1 MIPFLRLIRIKNLLA
16 ILIAM
21 LGVAYFLHKQNPYE
35 VIDFDAFHYG
45 LLIFSTLI
53 IAAAGHII
61 NDYFDL
67 KADRINK
74 PEALVLTKYLNKR
87 WAILA
92 NWILNFLGFFIAVI
106 LSWHYHTLLFVFV
119 HLLSI
124 NLLWFYSAYW
134 KRKLV
139 LGAAVL
145 AALPGLVLF
154 LSSWFFQVLNE
165 RNVPFSPYQESTWS
179 TYLDYRFIYFVAIC
193 AFFINLSR
201 EIVKDIRDIPGDSI
215 IDAHTIPRKIGSQ
228 KATLLALLVLQMPA
242 VFFIIL
248 KLISDFSLPSLY
260 TSAVL
265 GLLEFLFLLGLAAY
279 FLAPTLLE
287 KWLRLLPTIA
297 LILGLTCLYF

>member
-21 LGVAYFLHKQNPYE
+21 LGVAFFLHKQNPYE
-35 VIDFDAFHYG
+35 VIDFNAFHYG

-67 KADRINK
+67 NADRINK
-74 PEALVLTKYLNKR
+74 PEALVLTKYMNKR

-92 NWILNFLGFFIAVI
+92 NWILNFLGLFIAII
-106 LSWHYHTLLFVFV
+106 LSWHYSTLLFVFV

-139 LGAAVL
+139 LGTAVL

-179 TYLDYRFIYFVAIC
+179 TFLDYRFIYFVAIC

-201 EIVKDIRDIPGDSI
+201 EIIKDIRDIPGDSV

-228 KATLLALLVLQMPA
+228 KATLLALLVLQMPT
-242 VFFIIL
+242 VLYIFL
-248 KLISDFSLPSLY
+248 KLISDFSLPSIY
-260 TSAVL
+260 SSVVL
-265 GLLEFLFLLGLAAY
+265 SLLEGLFLLGLVAY
-279 FLAPTLLE
+279 YLAPSLLE
-287 KWLRLLPTIA
+287 KWLRMLPTLA

>member
-1 MIPFLRLIRIKNLLA
+1 MIPFLRLIRVKNLLA
-16 ILIAM
+16 ILVAM
-21 LGVAYFLHKQNPYE
+21 LGVAYFLHKQNPYV
-35 VIDFDAFHYG
+35 VIDFHPFHYG
-45 LLIFSTLI
+45 LLICSTLI

-74 PEALVLTKYLNKR
+74 PDALVLTKYMAKR

-92 NWILNFLGFFIAVI
+92 NWILNILGFLMAVI
-106 LSWHYHTLLFVFV
+106 LSWHYDTLLFVFV

-139 LGAAVL
+139 LGIVIL

-165 RNVPFSPYQESTWS
+165 RHSRFSSYQEETWS
-179 TYLDYRFIYFVAIC
+179 TFLDYRFIYFVAIC

-201 EIVKDIRDIPGDSI
+201 EIIKDIRDIPGDSL
-215 IDAHTIPRKIGSQ
+215 IDAHTIPRQIGTQ
-228 KATLLALLVLQMPA
+228 KATLLALIILQLPA
-242 VFFIIL
+242 VFFLML
-248 KLISDFSLPSLY
+248 KLISDFSLPSFY
-260 TSAVL
+260 TTIVL
-265 GLLEFLFLLGLAAY
+265 SLLESFFLVGLAAY
-279 FLAPTLLE
+279 FLAPNILA
-287 KWLRLLPTIA
+287 KYMRWLPTIA

>member
-21 LGVAYFLHKQNPYE
+21 LGVAYFLLKQNPYE

-74 PEALVLTKYLNKR
+74 PEALVLTKYMNKR

-106 LSWHYHTLLFVFV
+106 LSWQYNTLLFVFV

-201 EIVKDIRDIPGDSI
+201 EIIKDIRDIPGDSI

-248 KLISDFSLPSLY
+248 KLVSDFSLPSLY

-265 GLLEFLFLLGLAAY
+265 GLLEFLFLLGLSAY

-297 LILGLTCLYF
+297 LILGLTCLFF

>member
-74 PEALVLTKYLNKR
+74 PEALVLTKYMNKR

-139 LGAAVL
+139 LGTAVL

-248 KLISDFSLPSLY
+248 KLISDFSLPSVY
-260 TSAVL
+260 TSAIL
-265 GLLEFLFLLGLAAY
+265 GLLEGLFLLGLVAY
-279 FLAPTLLE
+279 YLAPTLLE
-287 KWLRLLPTIA
+287 KWLRLLPTLA

>member
-1 MIPFLRLIRIKNLLA
+1 MIPFLRLIRIKNLMA

-74 PEALVLTKYLNKR
+74 PEALVLTKYMNKR

-92 NWILNFLGFFIAVI
+92 NWILNLLGFFIAVI

-201 EIVKDIRDIPGDSI
+201 EIVKDIRDIPGDSV

-248 KLISDFSLPSLY
+248 KLNSDFSLPSVY
-260 TSAVL
+260 TSAIL
-265 GLLEFLFLLGLAAY
+265 GLLEGLFLLGLVAY

-287 KWLRLLPTIA
+287 KWLRLLPTLA

>member
-1 MIPFLRLIRIKNLLA
+1 MIPFFRLIRVKNLLA
-16 ILIAM
+16 ILLAM
-21 LGVAYFLHKQNPYE
+21 LGVAYFLHKENPYV
-35 VIDFDAFHYG
+35 VIDFHAFHYG
-45 LLIFSTLI
+45 LLICSTLI

-74 PEALVLTKYLNKR
+74 PEELILTKYMAKR

-92 NWILNFLGFFIAVI
+92 NWILNILGFLMAVI
-106 LSWHYHTLLFVFV
+106 LSWHYHTLLFIFV

-134 KRKLV
+134 KRKLL
-139 LGAAVL
+139 LGTAVL

-165 RNVPFSPYQESTWS
+165 RSASFSPYREETWS
-179 TYLDYRFIYFVAIC
+179 TFLDYRFIYFVAIC

-201 EIVKDIRDIPGDSI
+201 EIIKDIRDIPGDSL
-215 IDAHTIPRKIGSQ
+215 IDAHTIPRKIGAQ
-228 KATLLALLVLQMPA
+228 KSSLLALIILQLPA
-242 VFFIIL
+242 VLFL
-248 KLISDFSLPSLY
+248 LLRLMTDFVLPSFY
-260 TSAVL
+260 TQIVL
-265 GLLEFLFLLGLAAY
+265 GLLEMLFLAGLAAY
-279 FLAPTLLE
+279 FFAPQILE
-287 KWLRLLPTIA
+287 KRLRLLPTIA

>member
-1 MIPFLRLIRIKNLLA
+1 MIPFFRLIRIKNLLA

-21 LGVAYFLHKQNPYE
+21 LGVAYFLHKENPYV
-35 VIDFDAFHYG
+35 VIDFHPFHYG
-45 LLIFSTLI
+45 LLICSTLI

-74 PEALVLTKYLNKR
+74 PEELVLNKYMSKR

-92 NWILNFLGFFIAVI
+92 NWILNILGFLMAVI
-106 LSWHYHTLLFVFV
+106 LSWHYKSLLFIFV

-134 KRKLV
+134 KRKLL
-139 LGAAVL
+139 LGTTVL

-165 RNVPFSPYQESTWS
+165 SNHSYSPYREETWS
-179 TYLDYRFIYFVAIC
+179 TFLDYRFIYFVAIC

-201 EIVKDIRDIPGDSI
+201 EIIKDIHDIPGDNL
-215 IDAHTIPRKIGSQ
+215 IDAHTIPRKIGAK
-228 KATLLALLVLQMPA
+228 KASLLAL
-242 VFFIIL
+242 IIL
-248 KLISDFSLPSLY
+248 QLPSVFYILLRLMTDFSLPTTY
-260 TSAVL
+260 TQIVL
-265 GLLEFLFLLGLAAY
+265 SILEVLFLAGFVAY
-279 FLAPTLLE
+279 FFAPQFLE
-287 KWLRLLPTIA
+287 KRLRLLPTIA